1 MLSRTRKRA
10 QREVEKG
17 VEVKEQQEKGGK
29 RGIPRIW
36 PRTRLNRGEPRA
48 LRLEEETRGGE
59 DDDVYRK

>member
-29 RGIPRIW
+29 RGMPEDLAKNPSQSWGTSRAEI
-36 PRTRLNRGEPRA
+36 RG
-48 LRLEEETRGGE
+48 
-59 DDDVYRK
+59 D

>member
-1 MLSRTRKRA
+1 MLSRTRKRE

-48 LRLEEETRGGE
+48 EIRGG
-59 DDDVYRK
+59 D